1 MNLKDFDFR
10 FGPLGRCF
18 VSVGKKQY
26 VTVDK
31 KAEKAEMD
39 FLFGKNEK

>member
-1 MNLKDFDFR
+1 MNLKDFDFC

-18 VSVGKKQY
+18 VRVGKKQY

-31 KAEKAEMD
+31 KAEKEEID